1 LSAVEVKG
9 GAGSRHA
16 AFRRKRE
23 TERRYAAP
31 ISRVMRLKRR
41 SPRGNAVNYAIAGQD
56 ASGLAFGDW
65 RQIQPPRV
73 DDDIARML
81 AKGIEVFAVT
91 DDLADRGLA
100 DATLIKGVHR
110 VPRSEVARLMTAY
123 DRVWRW

>member
-1 LSAVEVKG
+1 MKVLQMVSCAYRATIEEQDDTILWLTQAMK
-9 GAGSRHA
+9 GAGGELDVLLS
-16 AFRRKRE
+16 
-23 TERRYAAP
+23 
-31 ISRVMRLKRR
+31 
-41 SPRGNAVNYAIAGQD
+41 GNAVNYAIAGQD

-65 RQIQPPRV
+65 RQTQPPRV